1 MNYSIL
7 ETKPSGDYELLDSGD
22 GEKLERYG
30 SVVIARPDP
39 QALWKKRLPEIAWN
53 KVDAYFNREKTMT
66 KARISS
72 GQDSAW
78 KTRTKVP
85 ERWEIAFADLHFFI
99 KLSPFKHTG
108 LFPEQAGNWEWVRSV
123 IATRHLAGKQSPE
136 SKGIATSVASGDLP
150 HNDTTVRVLNLFGYT
165 GGATLA
171 AAQAGAEVVHVD
183 GSKAAIGWGRDN
195 AAVSGLS
202 EKPIRWILDD
212 AVEFVKREIKRGH
225 KYDGII
231 LDPPAFGHGPT
242 GEVWKIEEHLPLLL
256 ALCRQLL
263 SEKPLFVLINGYA
276 SGYSALAYK
285 NNLVEMMD
293 GFKGDIEVGEL
304 TIAEKDSERLLP
316 CGIFARWSA

>member
-1 MNYSIL
+1 MLMRGRLNIQVNKVKKCNMNYSIL
-7 ETKPSGDYELLDSGD
+7 STKPESDYELLDSGN

-39 QALWKKRLPEIAWN
+39 QALWKKRLPETEWN
-53 KVDAYFNREKTMT
+53 KADAYFSREKTMT

-72 GQDSAW
+72 GQESAW

-85 ERWEIAFADLHFFI
+85 ERWEIAFADLRLFI

-108 LFPEQAGNWEWVRSV
+108 LFPEQASNWDWVREK
-123 IATRHLAGKQSPE
+123 INK
-136 SKGIATSVASGDLP
+136 SG
-150 HNDTTVRVLNLFGYT
+150 RKMSVLNLFGYT
-165 GGATLA
+165 GGVTLA

-195 AAVSGLS
+195 AKASGLS

-256 ALCRQLL
+256 ALCRQVL
-263 SEKPLFVLINGYA
+263 SEKPLFILINGYA

-285 NNLVEMMD
+285 NNLVEMVD
-293 GFKGDIEVGEL
+293 GFKGEIEVGEL
-304 TIAEKDSERLLP
+304 TIAESTSERLLP
-316 CGIFARWSA
+316 CGIFARWSAK